1 MEDLVE
7 FERYMSHLSEGLG
20 HADRHAGLRG
30 YCTGLMSPLSRKSVE
45 PMAAHLDPAKTRSRH
60 QSLHHFVADA
70 NWSDEQML
78 LRVCQWVV
86 PEMDFNDGGWWIID
100 DTGFPK
106 QGRHSVG
113 VARQYCGMLGKQ
125 DNCQVAVSVS
135 LACAAAS
142 IPVAWQLYLPQEW
155 VDDKARCEKSGVPEG
170 IEFATKPQIALQQIE
185 HLLAQGAPKH
195 CVLADAGYG
204 VDTAF
209 RERLSELGLHYIVGV
224 TGSITV
230 WPPGHEPLPPRPY
243 SGKGRTPQRLRR
255 GDSSTPEHRP
265 QTVKDVA
272 FGIAPDDW
280 QEITWREGTNA
291 DLRSHF
297 ARVRV
302 RAAHRDQQRSELR
315 EPQWLLIEW
324 PEGHD
329 EPMKYWVSTLPEDT
343 PLERM
348 VYEAKMRWRIE
359 RDYQDLKQDLGLGQY
374 EGRGWRGFH
383 HHASLSIA
391 AYGFL
396 MAQQIR
402 HPDGAG
408 KKNAARREQ
417 PALPTHYKPR
427 GSPAHAAPRPIV
439 HHELAAAYRSSL
451 AQDPSTVPVLSSS
464 EPEAKLV
471 WSRDVARW

>member
-1 MEDLVE
+1 MDDLQE
-7 FERYMSHLSEGLG
+7 FEQYMGHLSEGLG
-20 HADRHAGLRG
+20 HADRHAGLLG

-45 PMAAHLDPAKTRSRH
+45 PMAAHVDPLKLSSRH

-86 PEMDFNDGGWWIID
+86 PLMDFSDDGWWIID

-135 LACAAAS
+135 LACEAAS
-142 IPVAWQLYLPQEW
+142 VPVAWQLYLPKEW
-155 VDDKARCEKSGVPEG
+155 ADDPARRDKAGVPEALQ
-170 IEFATKPQIALQQIE
+170 FATKPAIALQQIE
-185 HLLAQGAPKH
+185 HLMDQGAPRH

-209 RERLSELGLHYIVGV
+209 RERLSELGLRYVVGV
-224 TGSITV
+224 TGSVTV
-230 WPPGHEPLPPRPY
+230 WPPGREPLPPAASVAR
-243 SGKGRTPQRLRR
+243 GHVGTRLRL
-255 GDSSTPEHRP
+255 GGAALP
-265 QTVKDVA
+265 QHHPQSIKALALGLGSKQWHTV
-272 FGIAPDDW
+272 
-280 QEITWREGTNA
+280 TWREGTNA
-291 DLRSHF
+291 ELRSRF

-302 RAAHRDQQRSELR
+302 RAAHRDNLRDEVR
-315 EPQWLLIEW
+315 EPEWLLIEW
-324 PEGHD
+324 PKGD
-329 EPMKYWVSTLPEDT
+329 AEPLKYWLSTLPEDT
-343 PLERM
+343 PLQRM
-348 VYEAKMRWRIE
+348 VFEAKMRWRIE
-359 RDYQDLKQDLGLGQY
+359 RDYQDLKQDLGLGHY

-396 MAQQIR
+396 VAQRLR
-402 HPDGAG
+402 HPDEAGG
-408 KKNAARREQ
+408 KKNPAQRQE

-427 GSPAHAAPRPIV
+427 GSPPGAAPRPILD
-439 HHELAAAYRSSL
+439 HELANAYRR
-451 AQDPSTVPVLSSS
+451 APGANTPAMPVL
-464 EPEAKLV
+464 PPAVGKAK
-471 WSRDVARW
+471 